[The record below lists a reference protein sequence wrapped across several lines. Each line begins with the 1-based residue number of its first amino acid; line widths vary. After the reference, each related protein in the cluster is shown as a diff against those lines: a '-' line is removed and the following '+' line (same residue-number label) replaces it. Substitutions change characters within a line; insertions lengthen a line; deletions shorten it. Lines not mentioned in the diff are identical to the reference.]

1 MNTTTSRNILVLSLS
16 VFILSMGQNMW
27 FAFAPEYLRLL
38 GAGIAVV
45 GVFSSLQS
53 FFEAIYNYP
62 AGRFLDRYGLRATL
76 VGANILA
83 AIGYFIYL
91 ISPNFIVV
99 FIGLPF
105 VMIWPAF
112 IVPTTIGLLAKEA
125 AQRAGN
131 VQLFTR
137 EIMGRLPTLLVPT
150 LGGIIIGLLNNN
162 VVRGV
167 QVGLVITLIA
177 SFITLLLQGV
187 GYQAEPKKDS
197 AGGKNVFEIWGE
209 MSADMKHMLWCELL
223 VKYAEVLPRALIA
236 IYALKVLNAP
246 PLAFGGM
253 LALEIAVSIFARGRL
268 NEIAIQ
274 TGYKR
279 WLTLSFL
286 ATAIFPITILFA
298 PHWSW
303 LFLSFFIAGF
313 KTAGGPVRG
322 VVLTK
327 LAKPQREGQHVGLY
341 ETLIDLAV
349 LPAGVL
355 GGVLWQFIGVGIP
368 FWLALVG
375 GLIGCGVY
383 YFFAPEVYPGEKN
396 SPEML

>member
-76 VGANILA
+76 VGANIAA
-83 AIGYFIYL
+83 AIGYLIYL
-91 ISPNFIVV
+91 LSPNFIVV

-112 IVPTTIGLLAKEA
+112 IVPTTIGLLAREA
-125 AQRAGN
+125 AQRAGSA
-131 VQLFTR
+131 QLFTR
-137 EIMGRLPTLLVPT
+137 EIMTRLPTLLAPT
-150 LGGIIIGLLNNN
+150 LGGLLIGLVNNN

-177 SFITLLLQGV
+177 SLVTLLLQGA

-197 AGGKNVFEIWGE
+197 SPGKNIFEIWSE
-209 MSADMKHMLWCELL
+209 MSADMKRMLWCELL
-223 VKYAEVLPRALIA
+223 VKYADVLPRALIA
-236 IYALKVLNAP
+236 IYALKVLQSPAW
-246 PLAFGGM
+246 AFGLM

-286 ATAIFPITILFA
+286 ATAVFPITVLFA
-298 PHWSW
+298 SHWSW
-303 LFLSFFIAGF
+303 LFLSFLIAGF
-313 KTAGGPVRG
+313 KAAGRPARS

-327 LAKPQREGQHVGLY
+327 LANREREGQHVGLY

-355 GGVLWQFIGVGIP
+355 GGVLWQFVGVGIP
-368 FWLALVG
+368 FWLALIG

-383 YFFAPEVYPGEKN
+383 YFFAPEVYPEKAR
-396 SPEML
+396 